1 MNPYKE
7 LHARLEQLTD
17 KRLGM
22 GRLCDCAMG
31 VPLPTELR
39 EYRSTVIVEGTMIIW
54 RTDSIDEALTPL
66 GFTPEIAYEVEKMN
80 DRIKGVTGWERYARV
95 MKYLKEKSE

>member
-1 MNPYKE
+1 VNPYRA
-7 LHARLEQLTD
+7 LHDCLEQMTD

-31 VPLPTELR
+31 VLLSNEMR

-54 RTDSIDEALTPL
+54 RSDSIGEALTPL
-66 GFTPEIAYEVEKMN
+66 GFTPEIAYEVERMN
-80 DRIKGVTGWERYARV
+80 DRIKGVTGWERYTRV
-95 MKYLKEKSE
+95 MAYLKEKSE